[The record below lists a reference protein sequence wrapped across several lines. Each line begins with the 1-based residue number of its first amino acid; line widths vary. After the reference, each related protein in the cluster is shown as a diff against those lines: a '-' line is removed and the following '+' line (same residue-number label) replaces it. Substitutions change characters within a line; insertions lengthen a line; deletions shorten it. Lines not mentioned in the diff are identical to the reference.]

1 MNHYLLRKRA
11 SLYALMALTAL
22 LGAAGAGAAPCP
34 PGALGTH
41 RVQVVAPDPA
51 ARFGLKSYDKTL
63 PLGEKEV
70 VLTFD
75 DGPLPGPTD
84 AVLAALEKECVRATF
99 FLIGRNAKAAPHL
112 ARRIAE
118 AGHTLANHSMTHPW
132 TMRQMDHD
140 AAWRNI
146 MEGQAAIE
154 SAAGKRIAP
163 FFRFPGFAD
172 TPALLESLAGAGI
185 VVMGTDIWA
194 SDWNVMSPER
204 QLRLTMRRLERAGSG
219 IVLFHDTKSQTAA
232 MLPAFLR
239 ALAEGGWRVVH
250 IVGP

>member
-1 MNHYLLRKRA
+1 MNRRA
-11 SLYALMALTAL
+11 FSFRAALALASATFCGMLPAS
-22 LGAAGAGAAPCP
+22 AAPCP

-41 RVQVVAPDPA
+41 RVLTLRPETPA
-51 ARFGLKSYDKTL
+51 RYGLKSYDKTL

-75 DGPLPGPTD
+75 DGPLPGPTE

-112 ARRIAE
+112 VRKIVAE
-118 AGHTLANHSMTHPW
+118 GHTLANHSMTHPW
-132 TMRQMDHD
+132 TMRAMDHD

-146 MEGQAAIE
+146 LDGRTAIE
-154 SAAGKRIAP
+154 AAAGTKIAP

-172 TPALLESLAGAGI
+172 TPALLDALGEAGI
-185 VVMGTDIWA
+185 VTFGTDLWA

-204 QLRLTMRRLERAGSG
+204 QLQLTRRRLARAGGG
-219 IVLFHDTKSQTAA
+219 IILFHDTKSQTAA

-239 ALAEGGWRVVH
+239 ALAEDGYRVVH
-250 IVGP
+250 LAAP